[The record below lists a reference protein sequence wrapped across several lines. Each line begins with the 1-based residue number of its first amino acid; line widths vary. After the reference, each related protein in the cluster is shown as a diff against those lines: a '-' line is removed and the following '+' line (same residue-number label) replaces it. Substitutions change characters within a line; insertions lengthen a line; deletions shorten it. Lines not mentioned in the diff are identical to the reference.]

1 MESSQT
7 HLLSLLAGLVR
18 GAERREAAR
27 TIAQEMGAED
37 LIIFIPDHA
46 ISLLLPA
53 PGFPQTFPDF
63 TEWHEFLISCQGQPA
78 QRGRLCL
85 GESGELGDVL
95 GVGGSDGS
103 VAVLIGGS
111 PQPDNCL
118 SLAALLPLLTAVF
131 NGERIA
137 KNAES
142 HAVMARQ
149 MAEQSRLLAGSVDRA
164 RAALRS
170 ALADA
175 QKANHAKDRFLASL
189 SHELRTPLTPVLLA
203 ASALRE
209 DESLPRE
216 VHQQLAM
223 MQQNLELEVRLID
236 DLLDLTRIVNGKLL
250 LQSGDCNVHLLLEHT
265 LEILR
270 AEITDKK
277 ISLRV
282 AKEASKPWVRGDAAR
297 LQQVFWNL
305 LKNAVKFTPTGG
317 SIAVE
322 TCHQAGRI
330 QIIVSDSGRGIARDL
345 LPAIFK
351 PFEQGDLKGEHLFGG
366 LGLGLAISKAV
377 VDMHQGLLTVQ
388 SAGKGCGATF
398 TVDLESIETPDHVT
412 DDDKQPHGTNT
423 SAALRLLL
431 VEDHPASLHVLNLML
446 CRSGHQVTTANS
458 VSTASLAARDQ
469 TFDAVISDVGLPDGT
484 GHDLMRHLRSEY
496 GLKGIALT
504 GYGTEDDLRN
514 SADAGFV
521 AHLTKPVSI
530 ARLREALHAHF

>member
-1 MESSQT
+1 MEASQT

-18 GAERREAAR
+18 GSERREAAR

-37 LIIFIPDHA
+37 LIIFIPDDA

-53 PGFPQTFPDF
+53 PGFPQTYPDF
-63 TEWHEFLISCQGQPA
+63 TVWHEFLTSCQDQPA

-85 GESGELGDVL
+85 GESAEWVDVL
-95 GVGGSDGS
+95 GVGGPDGS
-103 VAVLIGGS
+103 VAVLVGGS
-111 PQPDNCL
+111 PQPDNCM

-137 KNAES
+137 RNADS
-142 HAVMARQ
+142 HAEMARQ
-149 MAEQSRLLAGSVDRA
+149 TAEQSRLLAGSVDRA

-209 DESLPRE
+209 DESLPKE
-216 VHQQLAM
+216 VHQQLEM

-250 LQSGDCNVHLLLEHT
+250 LHSGDCNVHLLLEHT

-305 LKNAVKFTPTGG
+305 LKNAVKFTPSGG
-317 SIAVE
+317 SITVE
-322 TCHQAGRI
+322 TCHRADRI
-330 QIIVSDSGRGIARDL
+330 QIIVSDSGRGIAPEL

-388 SAGKGCGATF
+388 SAGKGRGATF
-398 TVDLESIETPDHVT
+398 TVDLESIEAPDPVT
-412 DDDKQPHGTNT
+412 EGDKHPHGTKT

-431 VEDHPASLHVLNLML
+431 VEDHAASLHVLNLML

-458 VSTASLAARDQ
+458 VTTASLAARDQ

-504 GYGTEDDLRN
+504 GYGTEDDLRH